1 MSDRSRSEDR
11 EIRQGGKAES
21 TGGRRVLLVQSCHPP
36 IWLYFWELLE
46 RLRPEWEIEGLAA
59 DHPDV
64 RFFAEFA
71 GRADRVH
78 FVGDVPEVEP
88 WDACVVPTVGPGY
101 RKLRREAARLTKG
114 PILSVDYTGDLR
126 PMSKW
131 ELAASTFRRAQPPPH
146 DAEIFFRRLPPFA
159 VSPRVLVAETVP
171 QEQKPLV
178 DEVLERLIPP
188 GREVVRVEPVAKPS
202 EGFRLPE
209 NCEVGIVFLTGERG
223 FLDLKLWAL
232 RLPLRRLIVVDESG
246 GTFEAK
252 PLALMRFVLRR
263 MLGRRRPPRWGVR
276 ILVWQTEA
284 APYVAAALE
293 RLSRPYLFR
302 RPRVLLVC
310 REEDREALA
319 GHVSVAE
326 TITFSKNMSYAA
338 LWSAWRGIHRFRP
351 HVNAAVWTGRPVFRK
366 QKLAFF
372 VCGPF
377 RRLVFNAALDAY
389 WLTWRSW
396 PRLFRREPLL
406 FGWDKAG
413 SAEPVKILVVQTEE
427 AGYVAE
433 AVKRLRSPKLFP
445 NSQIYVFCRREDRV
459 RLKDL
464 PGVVLT
470 IPFPRRKS
478 WKSWWRLGKYMRRRR
493 FQVKTALFCGRK
505 IFLPAKAFFLVRL
518 IGRPALVFNAA
529 LDAYWLTWRSWPRL
543 FRREPLLFGWDK
555 AGSAEPVKILVV
567 QTEEAG
573 YVAEAVKRLRSPKLF
588 PNSQIYV
595 FCRREDRVRLK
606 DLPGVVLTIPFPRRK
621 SWKSWWRL
629 GKYMRRRRFQVKT
642 ALFCGRKIFLP
653 AKAFFLVRLI
663 GRPAL
668 VFNAALDAYWLTWR
682 SWPRLFRREPL
693 LWQGSRDE
701 TQRVLLLETER
712 PERMAAAAEILHRP
726 HVVPSPRV
734 VLLCRSDRADSFR
747 SCEYIAE
754 VVPYGRGLKADLQLM
769 FSLIRRRP
777 DIVAAV
783 FSGTS
788 IFLKQKVLF
797 WMLPAGARL
806 AFNRHLD
813 CRYVSRLRP
822 GFTLHREIS
831 GGLRSAVRFVLLR
844 LVRGLLFLP
853 RFIYLLAWYA
863 WTSPRRKRTDFT
875 VGFPGVG

>member
-406 FGWDKAG
+406 FGLDKAG
-413 SAEPVKILVVQTEE
+413 SAEPVKILMVQTEE

-433 AVKRLRSPKLFP
+433 AVRRLRSPKLFP
-445 NSQIYVFCRREDRV
+445 NSQLYVFCRREDRV

-529 LDAYWLTWRSWPRL
+529 LDAYWLTWRSWP
-543 FRREPLLFGWDK
+543 
-555 AGSAEPVKILVV
+555 
-567 QTEEAG
+567 
-573 YVAEAVKRLRSPKLF
+573 
-588 PNSQIYV
+588 
-595 FCRREDRVRLK
+595 
-606 DLPGVVLTIPFPRRK
+606 
-621 SWKSWWRL
+621 
-629 GKYMRRRRFQVKT
+629 
-642 ALFCGRKIFLP
+642 
-653 AKAFFLVRLI
+653 
-663 GRPAL
+663 
-668 VFNAALDAYWLTWR
+668 
-682 SWPRLFRREPL
+682 
-693 LWQGSRDE
+693 
-701 TQRVLLLETER
+701 
-712 PERMAAAAEILHRP
+712 
-726 HVVPSPRV
+726 
-734 VLLCRSDRADSFR
+734 
-747 SCEYIAE
+747 
-754 VVPYGRGLKADLQLM
+754 
-769 FSLIRRRP
+769 
-777 DIVAAV
+777 
-783 FSGTS
+783 
-788 IFLKQKVLF
+788 
-797 WMLPAGARL
+797 
-806 AFNRHLD
+806 
-813 CRYVSRLRP
+813 
-822 GFTLHREIS
+822 
-831 GGLRSAVRFVLLR
+831 
-844 LVRGLLFLP
+844 
-853 RFIYLLAWYA
+853 
-863 WTSPRRKRTDFT
+863 
-875 VGFPGVG
+875 